1 MSYDNYIE
9 DYVMSLPG
17 VKERRTFDTQ
27 TGLSSNSSTYGNI
40 TLTIDARNKN
50 LAKDKHSDRIKEIHT
65 NAISYKNTSSTPG
78 QIWVEMDQDDE
89 RMSRYLFPDKPDNLE
104 GFAFP
109 LSRDLSSVMND
120 SINQKVKDL
129 KELLTTKTIAPSGS
143 EWILYGNE
151 KPLYGYQIEEFN
163 LTNVGTAP
171 APNSIIEQINTKI
184 NADNSNYD
192 NTTSFS
198 DITPN
203 INTATIWVDGSNRQ
217 IGLDSGYLNIY
228 SYIKIISNNN
238 NTGNTYTYYYVPKQA
253 NYTTTENKNLE
264 DDIYYHSLYPR
275 YHIVDSSVNSM
286 AENNAFQYVAD
297 VNDGAITT
305 ASLGKTYILN
315 VLTGNEPNTN
325 DIPNKLTSDYK
336 VLKSSSDTWYF
347 TKDNGSIWEKVVNAS
362 LSVINGDVDYNNNLY
377 DSVEH
382 QDTLTKL
389 NGGEF
394 YYNLTGDDLSTFQEA
409 DSTAGNKALNDG
421 GDTWYFTE
429 DDTTWIKVV
438 DNTISDTDGA
448 VTYSSKTYTLVNH
461 PPTIAILNTTSLDY
475 NLTEADAGAVTT
487 FQAETDI
494 SLTLQYGDYYK
505 VGRTVWMVSRSDNE
519 HNAYITDHEEKVRSV
534 RLNAIKTKD
543 SLQTK
548 PGQIWVKMNK
558 NDPRNTK
565 FLYPEI
571 TPIKW
576 TAGSTERPTVGRELT
591 DDILGTNAKSAL
603 LGYINDGSAH
613 DLITFT
619 SIASI
624 SDFKFYYDDYILNSD
639 SKYYTIN
646 YKESRKLAGDNVT
659 IAVLDFLVDN
669 EFITGGNSVDTS
681 YILNSK
687 TDFDTQN
694 VLMDSRLAKQYGD
707 TYVLLSETNIPYD
720 VKYGDYYDSDSS
732 ALFGYKWILTNQT
745 KKLDYGRELYDFDLT
760 NILRSLLP
768 TTITSPSVLSY
779 KAIES
784 GTVGT
789 WYLTTDHGND
799 WLVIVNGTD
808 NFTVDAVAKTLEY
821 NNNIYTTI
829 ENNVIRDKLDLVGDG
844 DYTSLTDTDKKTV
857 KNIPTQF
864 DTLDITSS
872 LNTVFTLEDLDNLNI
887 KSLDYIYVARAGDN
901 EDIYYKAIENSSGV
915 FDGKN
920 WKLIEKGAVP
930 NFGRELYH
938 QNLSDLLT
946 GHDANGIVTLTK
958 AEYDNNN
965 LDKLNLQESDYII
978 GADNIT
984 AYRPMPIYIWLAVR
998 STENQNVYD
1007 KHHQITINDTKNEAL
1022 DIKQTSTVPGQLWKK
1037 MDIND
1042 ARNSGF
1048 YYPVITP
1055 LHWVTHDN
1063 GATKPEKGRNLGD
1076 VLTSGE
1082 LSDLLH
1088 YLNITNNNK
1097 AIISG
1102 TTDTTIYLSTDNFA
1116 VGLQQTV
1123 VVDFENDVKTTNY
1136 MSGDR
1141 YIIYDSTKYIIIVN
1155 TELQKDLDDN
1165 AGSVTELSVANSVSN
1180 TYDLDTFNSYTS
1192 INNLDFYYDD
1202 YVLNTWESPKKYYT
1216 INYED
1221 SRKLS
1226 DARLNNHT
1234 SKTTN
1239 ELKNFLVDNNFEGYK
1254 ENYNY
1259 PFDKYY
1265 VNIINS
1271 TRDSKTNRFIKYGDE
1286 YVLLDHR
1293 DVPNRIMVSGSPVVK
1308 DNNIRYGDFYL
1319 SDNGNDIWLAI
1330 RSNDEQYAFNK
1341 TVDTDIKEIRN
1352 TAKGI
1357 RRTSTNSGLIWI
1369 KMLENDKRMS
1379 KYNFENMLDDTSRH
1393 YYVWKSIAKD
1403 NGTEYWITKD
1413 NGLSWVTQAYHN
1425 ADESALV
1432 EDDEMKT
1439 ILVGAGASEP
1449 ITIDSANVVILENFR
1464 TNTMQPF
1471 EKFLKNNIDLYDASS
1486 LQQSYIVDSVVDNK
1500 TNRITKYGNEYIVF
1514 EEQFA
1519 LNIPIYG
1526 QYYLP
1531 DDFVF
1536 GTKWSLIGT
1545 VEPTSGRLLVINN
1558 LKAQLDGTSNL
1569 LTIDTQNVEDIKING
1584 ISIKIQ
1590 DRLDELE
1597 LTPEDYILA
1606 NNNTSYYRPVPPYR
1620 WLVSRSYDEEYHYKK
1635 VRDIKLKD
1643 VLREG
1648 EKIRQSSTRIGQIW
1662 VVMDPND
1669 ERISLTKFP
1678 NRRKLTTTITS
1689 KTNFPTLLNQF
1700 DSNVSV
1706 SNYQKTFRVDNI
1718 EYSKNTYS
1726 VVDSNIDKETYEIIY
1741 DADANDRS
1749 GLGSTLVLL
1758 DTRDIPSLHI
1768 HDIDNSENG
1777 DTLRYGDYY
1786 IRTDTK
1792 WAVVM
1797 RSYDEQHIKEKEDR
1811 DAFELERDKFET
1823 NEQSALQNDYQFG
1836 VMDDRIGRLWQEV
1849 TAVPI
1854 LDANKKLIE
1863 HNETEKLL
1871 DAKTFELSREELD
1884 TLLSDFTFTKILSTK
1899 YIGHR
1904 TKANEYYVTTDN
1916 GTTWVKV
1923 QDKPL
1928 VGTQVYH
1935 DATSHIL
1942 EPALEPDTATS
1953 VTLTAT
1959 QLNTLTKEAIDS
1971 DFDSN
1976 VYDIFTSASVQS
1988 TLDGISDGD
1997 YSGKLLADELATVT
2011 STKAAILSSTNANK
2025 WYLTDDNGANWIVK
2039 VNGLDPIIVN
2049 STIIFNSDEYN
2060 IFTDATVQGTL
2071 DGISDG
2077 DYSGKLSANETNTVT
2092 NASTSSYKAI
2102 LSSDTANKWYLTD
2115 DNGANWIV
2123 KINGSDPILVNSTIV
2138 EFDSD
2143 NHNNW
2148 KEHNKRNRY
2157 YTTQYLTDGSNYYI
2171 SNDYGYNWVQ
2181 VTENDITNKGSGSSL
2196 STIKMGYEIVHQPTI
2211 DILKTNRLL
2220 LTSGELDD
2228 LLNMA
2233 KYASTHGVKQNSDDT
2248 TSLLAD
2254 EYVSH
2259 RLLTK
2264 YHYIKSGTKYYI
2276 PGKYIN
2282 EDYKNY
2288 ISFPGKGKLGRYWR
2302 LRNIN
2307 YIGYSSGYTT
2317 ESDLTSFRADTLIT
2331 DKAIKSSE
2339 TKWYITSDNGD
2350 TWTTIE
2356 SNYTAP
2362 DDKDILIHD
2371 NSGNLTYYSI
2381 VVHQETLVELVGGS
2395 NTLTDATKDSFVEN
2409 TKILNKAIIDSGIYY
2424 LTTDNGY
2431 IWIKL
2436 ESGPSVD
2443 TDTSMIKYNGVYYK
2457 DVTNEPPGGS
2467 TIISTIT
2474 GLTFTTWTEITSSN
2488 VVTGNDADAKIANF
2502 NKFMN
2507 ILEGNDGSYDSNGNL
2522 VVPDP
2527 ERDSNLEPRL
2537 VLTQAEKDEIFG
2549 SGATITASHYVQH
2562 RVNSI
2567 ANVPD
2572 VYYISQDNG
2581 ITWQKLTQVSDV
2593 SVRMDNT
2600 SKIFNFNELNETLG
2614 KKIKDKFDEN
2624 SSDIILSDGILN
2636 LDFEDFVNYEVEAN
2650 IRENSYIVEGVYVFV
2665 PGQYVNE
2672 EYIYYPSSHE
2682 YPSKNDL
2689 GRIWM
2694 NIGTS
2699 APSTGVQYV
2708 NNKIE
2713 TLLNGF
2719 SSTNNNVTTVT
2730 NGGTNYEIFSISY
2743 QEYAN
2748 NNVNNISELQYI
2760 KSGSNYYIP
2769 GRYINDYNDYYPLS
2783 PF

>member
-65 NAISYKNTSSTPG
+65 NAISYKNNSSTAG

-151 KPLYGYQIEEFN
+151 KPLYGYQIEDFD
-163 LTNVGTAP
+163 LTGSGTLSST
-171 APNSIIEQINTKI
+171 SIIGQINTQI
-184 NADNSNYD
+184 TNSGSNYD

-198 DITPN
+198 GIDPDISK
-203 INTATIWVDGSNRQ
+203 ATVWVGGSNRQ
-217 IGLDSGYLNIY
+217 IGLDSTYLNIY
-228 SYIKIISNNN
+228 SYIKIISDNN
-238 NTGNTYTYYYVPKQA
+238 NTGNTYSYYYVPKQA
-253 NYTTTENKNLE
+253 NYTTTEDKDLDE
-264 DDIYYHSLYPR
+264 FIYYHSLYPR

-297 VNDGAITT
+297 SNGSITT

-315 VLTGNEPNTN
+315 VLTGSEQNTN

-382 QDTLTKL
+382 AGTLTTL
-389 NGGEF
+389 NSAVF
-394 YYNLTGDDLSTFQEA
+394 NYNLTGDDLTAFRNGSG
-409 DSTAGNKALNDG
+409 AGNKALNDG

-438 DNTISDTDGA
+438 DNSISDTDGA

-487 FQAETDI
+487 FQTETDI
-494 SLTLQYGDYYK
+494 SLTFQYGDYYK
-505 VGRTVWMVSRSDNE
+505 VDRTVWMVSRSDDE

-591 DDILGTNAKSAL
+591 DDILGTDAKSAL
-603 LGYINDGSAH
+603 LGYINDGLAH
-613 DLITFT
+613 DLTTFT
-619 SIASI
+619 AISSIG
-624 SDFKFYYDDYILNSD
+624 DFKFYYDDYILNTND
-639 SKYYTIN
+639 SNYYTIN
-646 YKESRKLAGDNVT
+646 YDESRKLAGETVNVNVQNFLKDN
-659 IAVLDFLVDN
+659 IIIED
-669 EFITGGNSVDTS
+669 GSVHTS

-694 VLMDSRLAKQYGD
+694 VLMDSRLNKQYGD
-707 TYVLLSETNIPYD
+707 TYVLLSDTNIPD
-720 VKYGDYYDSDSS
+720 DIKYGDYYDSDST

-768 TTITSPSVLSY
+768 TTIASPSVLSY

-784 GTVGT
+784 GTAGT
-789 WYLTTDHGND
+789 WYLTTDHGNNWIEVD
-799 WLVIVNGTD
+799 ESS
-808 NFTVDAVAKTLEY
+808 FTSYTSGDTSIEY
-821 NNNIYTTI
+821 NSNNYTVFTDTP
-829 ENNVIRDKLDLVGDG
+829 IRDALDASDF
-844 DYTSLTDTDKKTV
+844 TSLTDTQKKTV
-857 KNIPTQF
+857 KNIPTLF

-872 LNTVFTLEDLDNLNI
+872 LNTVFTLVDLDNLNI
-887 KSLDYIYVARAGDN
+887 KSLDYIYVARAGDV

-946 GHDANGIVTLTK
+946 SPTNDIVTIS
-958 AEYDNNN
+958 EDDYNNNN

-984 AYRPMPIYIWLAVR
+984 AYRPMPVYIWLAVR

-1022 DIKQTSTVPGQLWKK
+1022 DIKQTSTVAGQLWKK

-1048 YYPVITP
+1048 YYPIITP
-1055 LHWVTHDN
+1055 LHWVTHNN
-1063 GATKPEKGRNLGD
+1063 GATKPEKGRNLSNELAD
-1076 VLTSGE
+1076 NE

-1088 YLNITNNNK
+1088 YLNITTNNK
-1097 AIISG
+1097 AIISA
-1102 TTDTTIYLSTDNFA
+1102 TTPSTIYLSNDNFEKNTGVTEVA
-1116 VGLQQTV
+1116 N
-1123 VVDFENDVKTTNY
+1123 FENHANTTNY
-1136 MSGDR
+1136 TSGDR
-1141 YIIYDSTKYIIIVN
+1141 YIIYHDIKYIIIVN
-1155 TELQKDLDDN
+1155 TALQEHLDADDN
-1165 AGSVTELSVANSVSN
+1165 TGSVTEQTVADSVSN

-1202 YVLNTWESPKKYYT
+1202 YVLNTWESPNKYYT
-1216 INYED
+1216 INYNL
-1221 SRKLS
+1221 SRTLS

-1286 YVLLDHR
+1286 YVLLDHK
-1293 DVPNRIMVSGSPVVK
+1293 DVPNTVMNSSGAPVVK
-1308 DNNIRYGDFYL
+1308 DNNIKYGDFYK
-1319 SDNGNDIWLAI
+1319 STNNNDIWLAI
-1330 RSNDEQYAFNK
+1330 RSNDVQYEFNK

-1357 RRTSTNSGLIWI
+1357 RRTSTNTGLIWI

-1379 KYNFENMLDDTSRH
+1379 KYNFENILDDTSRH

-1403 NGTEYWITKD
+1403 NGEYWITKN
-1413 NGLSWVTQAYHN
+1413 NGSTWVTQGYHN
-1425 ADESALV
+1425 KNQSALV

-1439 ILVGAGASEP
+1439 FLEESVSET
-1449 ITIDSANVVILENFR
+1449 ITIDSTNVILENFR
-1464 TNTMQPF
+1464 INTMQPF
-1471 EKFLKNNIDLYDASS
+1471 EKFLKNNIDLYDNS
-1486 LQQSYIVDSVVDNK
+1486 LQKSYIVDSLVDSK

-1514 EEQFA
+1514 EDQLIPN
-1519 LNIPIYG
+1519 LNIPEYG

-1545 VEPTSGRLLVINN
+1545 EQPTSGRLLVINS
-1558 LKAQLDGTSNL
+1558 LKTLLDGTSNL
-1569 LTIDTQNVEDIKING
+1569 ETIDTANVEDITLNG
-1584 ISIKIQ
+1584 ISITIQ
-1590 DRLDELE
+1590 DRLNELE

-1606 NNNTSYYRPVPPYR
+1606 NDTTSYYRPVPPYR

-1635 VRDIKLKD
+1635 VRDIRLKD

-1662 VVMDPND
+1662 VLMDADD
-1669 ERISLTKFP
+1669 EKISLTNFP
-1678 NRRKLTTTITS
+1678 NRRSLTNTITDQS
-1689 KTNFPTLLNQF
+1689 NFKNLLDTF
-1700 DSNVSV
+1700 DTNVSV
-1706 SNYQKTFRVDNI
+1706 AGYQKDFKVDDI

-1741 DADANDRS
+1741 DNDYTDRS

-1758 DTRDIPSLHI
+1758 DTRDIPGLSAN
-1768 HDIDNSENG
+1768 DTDATG

-1786 IRTDTK
+1786 VRSDTK
-1792 WAVVM
+1792 WVVVM
-1797 RSYDEQHIKEKEDR
+1797 RSYDVQHTQEAADR
-1811 DAFELERDKFET
+1811 TAFELERTKFNT
-1823 NEQSALQNDYQFG
+1823 NEESALQNDYQFG
-1836 VMDDRIGRLWQEV
+1836 VIDDRIGRLWQKV

-1854 LDANKKLIE
+1854 LDSNKKLIE
-1863 HNETEKLL
+1863 HDATESLFS
-1871 DAKTFELSREELD
+1871 DNNFELSREELD
-1884 TLLSDFTFTKILSTK
+1884 NLLSDFTFTKILSTK
-1899 YIGHR
+1899 YIEHS
-1904 TKANEYYVTTDN
+1904 TLANEYYVTTDN

-1928 VGTQVYH
+1928 VGTQVSH
-1935 DATSHIL
+1935 NETSAIL
-1942 EPALEPDTATS
+1942 EAGGNTI
-1953 VTLTAT
+1953 TLNEI
-1959 QLNTLTKEAIDS
+1959 QLNALTTEIDS
-1971 DFDSN
+1971 NF
-1976 VYDIFTSASVQS
+1976 VV
-1988 TLDGISDGD
+1988 DG
-1997 YSGKLLADELATVT
+1997 
-2011 STKAAILSSTNANK
+2011 
-2025 WYLTDDNGANWIVK
+2025 
-2039 VNGLDPIIVN
+2039 
-2049 STIIFNSDEYN
+2049 
-2060 IFTDATVQGTL
+2060 
-2071 DGISDG
+2071 
-2077 DYSGKLSANETNTVT
+2077 
-2092 NASTSSYKAI
+2092 
-2102 LSSDTANKWYLTD
+2102 
-2115 DNGANWIV
+2115 
-2123 KINGSDPILVNSTIV
+2123 
-2138 EFDSD
+2138 SD

-2196 STIKMGYEIVHQPTI
+2196 STIKMGYEIVHQPTL
-2211 DILKTNRLL
+2211 DILKTGRFL

-2233 KYASTHGVKQNSDDT
+2233 KYASTHGIKQLDADT
-2248 TSLLAD
+2248 TSLLAG

-2307 YIGYSSGYTT
+2307 YIGYSSSYITG
-2317 ESDLTSFRADTLIT
+2317 SGLLTSFRADTLIT
-2331 DKAIKSSE
+2331 HKAIKSSE

-2350 TWTTIE
+2350 TWTTIDDITTD
-2356 SNYTAP
+2356 SNYTAHE
-2362 DDKDILIHD
+2362 DKDILIHD

-2381 VVHQETLVELVGGS
+2381 VVHQETLDELDES
-2395 NTLTDATKDSFVEN
+2395 TTLSDPAKTSFVEN
-2409 TKILNKAIIDSGIYY
+2409 TKILNKAIIDNGFNY

-2431 IWIKL
+2431 TWIKL
-2436 ESGPSVD
+2436 ESGPNVVTD
-2443 TDTSMIKYNGVYYK
+2443 TSTDPPIDTSMIVYNGVYYK
-2457 DVTNEPPGGS
+2457 NVTNEPPSGS

-2474 GLTFTTWTEITSSN
+2474 GLTFTTWTEITSST
-2488 VVTGNDADAKIANF
+2488 VVTGNDADAQTANF
-2502 NKFMN
+2502 TKFMN

-2522 VVPDP
+2522 VVPDLQ
-2527 ERDSNLEPRL
+2527 RDSNLEPRL
-2537 VLTQAEKDEIFG
+2537 VLTQAEKDGIFG
-2549 SGATITASHYVQH
+2549 ADTEIKSTHYVQH
-2562 RVNSI
+2562 RVNSVTG
-2567 ANVPD
+2567 VPK

-2593 SVRMDNT
+2593 SVEMDNT
-2600 SKIFNFNELNETLG
+2600 SKKFNNIDATLG
-2614 KKIKDKFDEN
+2614 KKIKDKFDIN
-2624 SSDIILSDGILN
+2624 SLSANKSDGILN
-2636 LDFEDFVNYEVEAN
+2636 LEFEDFVNYEVETN
-2650 IRENSYIVEGVYVFV
+2650 IRENSYIVEGVFVFV

-2694 NIGTS
+2694 NIGTTNPTTIDTM
-2699 APSTGVQYV
+2699 AAEYTDTELG
-2708 NNKIE
+2708 
-2713 TLLNGF
+2713 TLLSGF
-2719 SSTNNNVTTVT
+2719 KSANNNVKTVT
-2730 NGGTNYEIFSISY
+2730 INGADYEIFSISY

-2748 NNVNNISELQYI
+2748 NNVNNISELEYVTYI
-2760 KSGSNYYIP
+2760 DENSITNYYIP

-2783 PF
+2783 PS

>member
-17 VKERRTFDTQ
+17 VSERRAFNTQ
-27 TGLSSNSSTYGNI
+27 TGVSSNTSTYGNI
-40 TLTIDARNKN
+40 TLTIEARNKN

-65 NAISYKNTSSTPG
+65 NSISYKNNSSTAG

-89 RMSRYLFPDKPDNLE
+89 RMSRYLFPEKPDNLE
-104 GFAFP
+104 GFSFP
-109 LSRDLSSVMND
+109 LSRDLTSVMND

-129 KELLTTKTIAPSGS
+129 KELLTTKTIAPSGT
-143 EWILYGNE
+143 EWVLYGNE

-163 LTNVGTAP
+163 LTGGTP
-171 APNSIIEQINTKI
+171 SGTSIIGQINTQI
-184 NADNSNYD
+184 TNSGSNYD
-192 NTTSFS
+192 NTTTFTGIDP
-198 DITPN
+198 DISK
-203 INTATIWVDGSNRQ
+203 ASVWVDGITRQ
-217 IGLDSGYLNIY
+217 IGLDSTYLNIY
-228 SYIKIISNNN
+228 SYIKIISDNN
-238 NTGNTYTYYYVPKQA
+238 NTGNIYSYYYVPKQA
-253 NYTTTENKNLE
+253 NYTTTEDKDLDE
-264 DDIYYHSLYPR
+264 FIYYHSLYPR

-297 VNDGAITT
+297 SNGSITT

-315 VLTGNEPNTN
+315 VLTGNDPTTN
-325 DIPNKLTSDYK
+325 DIPDKLTSDYK
-336 VLKSSSDTWYF
+336 VIKSTSANTWYF
-347 TKDNGSIWEKVVNAS
+347 TTDNGSTWEKVIDAT
-362 LSVINGDVDYNNNLY
+362 LSVSDGDVEYNSNFY
-377 DSVEH
+377 DSVTH
-382 QDTLTKL
+382 AGTLTTL
-389 NGGEF
+389 NSAVF
-394 YYNLTGDDLSTFQEA
+394 NYNLTGDDLTAFRNGSGAGDDKVIKST
-409 DSTAGNKALNDG
+409 SVN
-421 GDTWYFTE
+421 TWYFTE
-429 DDTTWIKVV
+429 DNGSTWKKVV
-438 DNTISDTDGA
+438 DSSISDGSTI
-448 VTYSSKTYTLVNH
+448 TY
-461 PPTIAILNTTSLDY
+461 NTTSYTVVTHANTLTILDTDAVFYY
-475 NLTEADAGAVTT
+475 NLAEASA
-487 FQAETDI
+487 FQTETDI
-494 SLTLQYGDYYK
+494 SLTFQYGDYYK

-519 HNAYITDHEEKVRSV
+519 HNAYITEHEEKVRSV

-591 DDILGTNAKSAL
+591 DDILEGAKSTL
-603 LGYINDGSAH
+603 LSYITNTPH
-613 DLITFT
+613 DLTTFT
-619 SIASI
+619 AIASI
-624 SDFKFYYDDYILNSD
+624 RDFKFYYDDYILNTSD
-639 SKYYTIN
+639 STYYTIN
-646 YKESRKLAGDNVT
+646 YKESRKLAGDTVST
-659 IAVLDFLVDN
+659 AVENFLVDN
-669 EFITGGNSVDTS
+669 IFITDGNSVYTS

-707 TYVLLSETNIPYD
+707 TYVLLSETNIPD
-720 VKYGDYYDSDSS
+720 DIKYGDYYDSDST

-768 TTITSPSVLSY
+768 TTIASPSVLSY

-784 GTVGT
+784 GTAGT
-789 WYLTTDHGND
+789 WYLTTDHGNNWIEVD
-799 WLVIVNGTD
+799 ESIFTSYESGDTLIEYSNNNYTVFTD
-808 NFTVDAVAKTLEY
+808 NT
-821 NNNIYTTI
+821 
-829 ENNVIRDKLDLVGDG
+829 IRDALDAD
-844 DYTSLTDTDKKTV
+844 DFSSLTDAQKKTV
-857 KNIPTQF
+857 KNIPTLF

-872 LNTVFTLEDLDNLNI
+872 LNTVFTLADLDNLNI
-887 KSLDYIYVARAGDN
+887 KSLDYIYVARAGDV

-946 GHDANGIVTLTK
+946 GHDANGIVTLIK
-958 AEYDNNN
+958 EQYDNNN

-984 AYRPMPIYIWLAVR
+984 AYRPKPIYIWLAVR

-1022 DIKQTSTVPGQLWKK
+1022 DIKQTSTVAGQLWKK

-1048 YYPVITP
+1048 YYPIITP

-1063 GATKPEKGRNLGD
+1063 GATKPEKGRNLSNELAD
-1076 VLTSGE
+1076 NE

-1088 YLNITNNNK
+1088 YLNITTNNK

-1102 TTDTTIYLSTDNFA
+1102 TTSTTIYLSTNNFEKDTGVTEVA
-1116 VGLQQTV
+1116 N
-1123 VVDFENDVKTTNY
+1123 FENHANTTNY
-1136 MSGDR
+1136 TSGDR
-1141 YIIYDSTKYIIIVN
+1141 YIIYHDIKYIIIVN
-1155 TELQKDLDDN
+1155 TALQEHLDADDN
-1165 AGSVTELSVANSVSN
+1165 TGSVTEQTVADSVSN
-1180 TYDLDTFNSYTS
+1180 THDLDTFNSYTS
-1192 INNLDFYYDD
+1192 INKFDFYYDD
-1202 YVLNTWESPKKYYT
+1202 YVLNTWESPEKYYT
-1216 INYED
+1216 IDYNS
-1221 SRKLS
+1221 SRTLS
-1226 DARLNNHT
+1226 DSRLNNHT
-1234 SKTTN
+1234 SKTNN

-1286 YVLLDHR
+1286 YVLLDHK

-1357 RRTSTNSGLIWI
+1357 RRTSTNTGLIWI

-1403 NGTEYWITKD
+1403 DGEYWITKN
-1413 NGLSWVTQAYHN
+1413 NGLLWVTQQTYDEN
-1425 ADESALV
+1425 ESALV
-1432 EDDEMKT
+1432 TNDAMKT
-1439 ILVGAGASEP
+1439 ILADAGASEP
-1449 ITIDSANVVILENFR
+1449 ITIDSTNVILENFR
-1464 TNTMQPF
+1464 INTMQPF
-1471 EKFLKNNIDLYDASS
+1471 EKFLKNNIDLYNTS
-1486 LQQSYIVDSVVDNK
+1486 LQKSSYIVDSVVDNK
-1500 TNRITKYGNEYIVF
+1500 TNRITKYGNEYIFF
-1514 EEQFA
+1514 ENQ
-1519 LNIPIYG
+1519 LIPNHINPEYG
-1526 QYYLP
+1526 HYYLP

-1545 VEPTSGRLLVINN
+1545 EQPTSGRLLVINS
-1558 LKAQLDGTSNL
+1558 LKTLLDGTSNL
-1569 LTIDTQNVEDIKING
+1569 ETIDTANVEDITLNG
-1584 ISIKIQ
+1584 ISITIQ
-1590 DRLDELE
+1590 DRLNELE

-1606 NNNTSYYRPVPPYR
+1606 NDTTSYYRPVPPYR

-1635 VRDIKLKD
+1635 VRDIRLKD

-1662 VVMDPND
+1662 VLMDADD
-1669 ERISLTKFP
+1669 EKISLTNFP
-1678 NRRKLTTTITS
+1678 NRRSLTNTITDQS
-1689 KTNFPTLLNQF
+1689 NFKNLLDTF
-1700 DSNVSV
+1700 DTNVSV
-1706 SNYQKTFRVDNI
+1706 AGYQKDFKVDDI

-1741 DADANDRS
+1741 DNDYTDRS

-1758 DTRDIPSLHI
+1758 DTRDIPGLSAN
-1768 HDIDNSENG
+1768 DTDATG

-1786 IRTDTK
+1786 VRSDTK
-1792 WAVVM
+1792 WVVVM
-1797 RSYDEQHIKEKEDR
+1797 RSYDVQHTQEAADR
-1811 DAFELERDKFET
+1811 TAFELERTKFNT
-1823 NEQSALQNDYQFG
+1823 NEESALQNDYQFG
-1836 VMDDRIGRLWQEV
+1836 VIDDRIGRLWQKV

-1854 LDANKKLIE
+1854 LDSNKKLIE
-1863 HNETEKLL
+1863 HDATESLFS
-1871 DAKTFELSREELD
+1871 DNNFELSREELD
-1884 TLLSDFTFTKILSTK
+1884 NLLSDFTFTKILSSK

-1928 VGTQVYH
+1928 VGTRVYH
-1935 DATSHIL
+1935 DATSDIL
-1942 EPALEPDTATS
+1942 EAGGNTI
-1953 VTLTAT
+1953 TLNES
-1959 QLNTLTKEAIDS
+1959 QLNALTTEIDS
-1971 DFDSN
+1971 NF
-1976 VYDIFTSASVQS
+1976 VV
-1988 TLDGISDGD
+1988 DG
-1997 YSGKLLADELATVT
+1997 
-2011 STKAAILSSTNANK
+2011 
-2025 WYLTDDNGANWIVK
+2025 
-2039 VNGLDPIIVN
+2039 
-2049 STIIFNSDEYN
+2049 
-2060 IFTDATVQGTL
+2060 
-2071 DGISDG
+2071 
-2077 DYSGKLSANETNTVT
+2077 
-2092 NASTSSYKAI
+2092 
-2102 LSSDTANKWYLTD
+2102 
-2115 DNGANWIV
+2115 
-2123 KINGSDPILVNSTIV
+2123 
-2138 EFDSD
+2138 SD

-2157 YTTQYLTDGSNYYI
+2157 YTTQYLSDGTKYFI
-2171 SNDYGYNWVQ
+2171 SNDNGYNWVE
-2181 VTENDITNKGSGSSL
+2181 VTEGAITNKGSNSPL
-2196 STIKMGYEIVHQPTI
+2196 STIKMGYEIVHQPTL
-2211 DILKTNRLL
+2211 DILKTGRFL

-2233 KYASTHGVKQNSDDT
+2233 KYASTHGVKQNSYDT

-2307 YIGYSSGYTT
+2307 YIGYSSSYITGSGLLTT
-2317 ESDLTSFRADTLIT
+2317 FRADTLIT

-2350 TWTTIE
+2350 TWTTIDDITTA
-2356 SNYTAP
+2356 NGYTVYEAQDSIVH
-2362 DDKDILIHD
+2362 DDGTTK
-2371 NSGNLTYYSI
+2371 TYYSI
-2381 VVHQETLVELVGGS
+2381 VVHQETLDQLDES
-2395 NTLTDATKDSFVEN
+2395 TTLSDPAKTSFVEN
-2409 TKILNKAIIDSGIYY
+2409 TKILNKAIEDNGFNY

-2431 IWIKL
+2431 TWIKL
-2436 ESGPSVD
+2436 QSGQSGPTVD
-2443 TDTSMIKYNGVYYK
+2443 SNTSMIVYNGIYYK
-2457 DVTNEPPGGS
+2457 DVTNTA
-2467 TIISTIT
+2467 TISNIT
-2474 GLTFTTWTEITSSN
+2474 SLNFTNWTEITSSN
-2488 VVTGNDADAKIANF
+2488 VVTGIDADAQTANF
-2502 NKFMN
+2502 TKFMN

-2522 VVPDP
+2522 VVPDLQ
-2527 ERDSNLEPRL
+2527 RDSNLEPRL
-2537 VLTQAEKDEIFG
+2537 VLTQAEKDGIFG
-2549 SGATITASHYVQH
+2549 ADTDITSTHYVQH
-2562 RVNSI
+2562 RVNSVTG
-2567 ANVPD
+2567 VPK

-2593 SVRMDNT
+2593 SVEMDNT
-2600 SKIFNFNELNETLG
+2600 SKKFNNIDATLG
-2614 KKIKDKFDEN
+2614 KKIKDKFDIN
-2624 SSDIILSDGILN
+2624 SLSANKSDGILN

-2694 NIGTS
+2694 NFGTT
-2699 APSTGVQYV
+2699 APSTGQQYS
-2708 NNKIE
+2708 NADNADLE

-2730 NGGTNYEIFSISY
+2730 NGGTTYEIFSISY

-2748 NNVNNISELQYI
+2748 NNVNNISELDYVY
-2760 KSGSNYYIP
+2760 KDPYYYIP
-2769 GRYINDYNDYYPLS
+2769 GRYINEYNDYYPLS